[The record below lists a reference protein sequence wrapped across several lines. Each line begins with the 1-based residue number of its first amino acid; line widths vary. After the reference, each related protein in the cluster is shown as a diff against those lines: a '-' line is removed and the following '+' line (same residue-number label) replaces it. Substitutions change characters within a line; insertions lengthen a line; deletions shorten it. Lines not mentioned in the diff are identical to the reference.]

1 MWMELFTEDKQEDL
15 NMAISSQNTKLMIG
29 TKTYDIKDFPA
40 ILGER
45 SALETTTLSDDAQ
58 TYIQGIRQQSESFPF
73 LANYDATVYSEINA
87 LTSEQSCTLTFSDG
101 SKFTW
106 SGYVSVS
113 INEGSVDSVL
123 EMTISIVPSTVPVW
137 AKGTTTTG

>member
-1 MWMELFTEDKQEDL
+1 
-15 NMAISSQNTKLMIG
+15 MAISSYNTKLKIG
-29 TKTYDIKDFPA
+29 TKSYDIKDFPA

-73 LANYDATVYSEINA
+73 LANYDATIYAEINA
-87 LTSEQSCTLTFSDG
+87 LSGEQECELAFSDG

-106 SGYVSVS
+106 NGYVSAS
-113 INEGSVDSVL
+113 MNEGSVDSVL
-123 EMTISIVPSTVPVW
+123 EMTISVTPSDVPVW
-137 AKGTTTTG
+137 SKGT

>member
-1 MWMELFTEDKQEDL
+1 
-15 NMAISSQNTKLMIG
+15 MAISSYNTKLKIG
-29 TKTYDIKDFPA
+29 TKSYDIKDFPV

-58 TYIQGIRQQSESFPF
+58 TYIQGIRQQSETFPF
-73 LANYDATVYSEINA
+73 LANYDATIYQEINA
-87 LTSEQSCTLTFSDG
+87 LSGVQECELGFSDG

-106 SGYVSVS
+106 SGYVSAS

-123 EMTISIVPSTVPVW
+123 EMTISVTPSTVPVW
-137 AKGTTTTG
+137 AKSAT